1 MLLTKLILTLP
12 LLCTILALP
21 APQSNSAP
29 PPTTE
34 GTGPTSAASFYKR
47 DPMPQTLPPPST
59 TEGMGPTSAA
69 GLIKRVPQADPTAP
83 NTPTVPEAGPTSNKR
98 WSSGISESTECKI
111 SRHANFVA
119 SDLSVPLRRD
129 IKPHGSA
136 AR

>member
-98 WSSGISESTECKI
+98 
-111 SRHANFVA
+111 A
-119 SDLSVPLRRD
+119 S
-129 IKPHGSA
+129 
-136 AR
+136 ARG